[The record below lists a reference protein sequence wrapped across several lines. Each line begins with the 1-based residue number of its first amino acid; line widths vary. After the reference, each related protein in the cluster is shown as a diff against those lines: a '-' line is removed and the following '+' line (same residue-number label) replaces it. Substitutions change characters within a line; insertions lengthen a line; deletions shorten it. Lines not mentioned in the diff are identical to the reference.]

1 MSREKLFEHEM
12 VINSKIYYESKEK
25 VLSNPSEASYKYE
38 MIYERRIGDKFFTIR
53 QTISE
58 INDVYEN
65 VTAEEYATN
74 LKDEEMEC
82 FKNDWDTNFVPAM
95 QRELEE
101 HIEFLE
107 TSKFSFGDGLHD
119 PFW

>member
-1 MSREKLFEHEM
+1 MSREKLFEHE
-12 VINSKIYYESKEK
+12 IILNSKIYFESKEK
-25 VLSNPSEASYKYE
+25 VLPENSEASYKYE

-82 FKNDWDTNFVPAM
+82 FKRDC
-95 QRELEE
+95 LY
-101 HIEFLE
+101 
-107 TSKFSFGDGLHD
+107 
-119 PFW
+119 